1 MLITAGGTSDSLLLT
16 QNGGYLHESKKMD
29 SHSTGSRAA
38 SRRAGR
44 LQFQQQ
50 QRAGRR
56 RYFQLRHRIFH
67 GQYRRR
73 YGGHRS
79 FRLQR
84 YTPISTTS
92 TESDAV
98 DLENYSLSQDTEL
111 VALQDNSLFY
121 TADESGT
128 TAASAEDLQA
138 GSIVLVKWDADTGNA
153 AEIILQ
159 NDWYTDAASVVS
171 TTEGEVTVSLY
182 QSDALSSNTLSSYDA
197 LDLSSST
204 LEETAQTLT
213 AADDTRIY
221 RYENGLL
228 SSAALS
234 DLSEGD
240 TILVSYTSSASTT
253 PSQIVLISATSSTA
267 S

>member
-1 MLITAGGTSDSLLLT
+1 MKARRWIPIALAAALLLAALAGCSSSSNSEQEEEDT
-16 QNGGYLHESKKMD
+16 SNSDTVSSTD
-29 SHSTGSRAA
+29 STEDDTVGIVLSVSDN
-38 SRRAGR
+38 
-44 LQFQQQ
+44 
-50 QRAGRR
+50 
-56 RYFQLRHRIFH
+56 QLT
-67 GQYRRR
+67 
-73 YGGHRS
+73 
-79 FRLQR
+79 LQR
-84 YTPISTTS
+84 YTPISTES
-92 TESDAV
+92 TGSDAV

-111 VALQDNSLFY
+111 VALQDDSLSY

-159 NDWYTDAASVVS
+159 NDGHTDAASVVS
-171 TTEGEVTVSLY
+171 TAEDEVTVSLY
-182 QSDALSSNTLSSYDA
+182 QSDALSSNALSSYDS

-204 LEETAQTLT
+204 LEEAAQTLT

-240 TILVSYTSSASTT
+240 TILISYTSSDSTT
-253 PSQIVLISATSSTA
+253 PSQIVLISAASSTA

>member
-1 MLITAGGTSDSLLLT
+1 MKARRWIPIALAAALLLAALAGCSSSSNSEQEDEDT
-16 QNGGYLHESKKMD
+16 SNSDIASSTD
-29 SHSTGSRAA
+29 STEDDTVGIVLSVSDN
-38 SRRAGR
+38 
-44 LQFQQQ
+44 
-50 QRAGRR
+50 
-56 RYFQLRHRIFH
+56 QLT
-67 GQYRRR
+67 
-73 YGGHRS
+73 
-79 FRLQR
+79 LQR

-92 TESDAV
+92 TESDAI

-111 VALQDNSLFY
+111 VALQDDSLFY

-128 TAASAEDLQA
+128 TAASTEDLQA

-159 NDWYTDAASVVS
+159 NDGYTDAASVVS

-182 QSDALSSNTLSSYDA
+182 QSDALSSSTLSSYDA

-253 PSQIVLISATSSTA
+253 PSQIVLISAASSTA